1 MDEKPLQK
9 AKEHKL
15 KITKIIDET
24 HDTKTFRA
32 EIPKNADIDFF
43 PGQFFMVRFEDS
55 NVLRRAYS
63 IASSPT
69 DNGFLDIT
77 MNLVG
82 EFTGKLWKC
91 RIGDNLVFTGPYGK
105 FFFNEDIRQ
114 NLVLIAGGLGI
125 TPLRSIIR
133 YCTYKKL
140 PNKINLIY
148 SAKTPEDIVYREEL
162 EKFKEKNLNYDFL
175 FTITRPK
182 PGNKW
187 EGKTGRIDK
196 ALLKQNIKDME
207 NSLFFICGPLE
218 FAKSIISL
226 LHDLGAKKEQ
236 IKTDIW
242 GE

>member
-9 AKEHKL
+9 ANEYKL
-15 KITKIIDET
+15 KIIKIIDET

-32 EIPKNADIDFF
+32 ETKNPIGFL

-55 NVLRRAYS
+55 NVFKRAYS

-69 DNGFLDIT
+69 DKGFLDIT

-91 RIGDNLVFTGPYGK
+91 RIGDNLIFIGPYGK
-105 FFFNEDIRQ
+105 FFFNEDMKQ
-114 NLVLIAGGLGI
+114 NLVLVAGGLGI

-133 YCTYKKL
+133 YCTDKKL
-140 PNKINLIY
+140 PNKISLIY
-148 SAKTPEDIVYREEL
+148 SVKTPEDIVYRQEL
-162 EKFKEKNLNYDFL
+162 EKFKEKNLNYDLL

-182 PGNKW
+182 PEHKW
-187 EGKTGRIDK
+187 KGRTGRIDG
-196 ALLKQNIKDME
+196 ALLKQDIKDME
-207 NSLFFICGPLE
+207 NSLFFICGPLD

-226 LHDLGAKKEQ
+226 LGGLGAKKEQ